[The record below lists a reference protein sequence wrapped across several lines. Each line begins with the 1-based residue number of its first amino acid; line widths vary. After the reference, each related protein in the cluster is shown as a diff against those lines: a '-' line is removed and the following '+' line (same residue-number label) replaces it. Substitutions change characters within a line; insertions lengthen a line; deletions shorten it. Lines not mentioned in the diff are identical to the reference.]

1 MYSDSAIHSTLFFL
15 ASLLLLVLTYRQFFY
30 KTSEAFTQNGRFV
43 LQQNTAIYD
52 EFYIEIYD
60 KLMLPDERA
69 KTEVEQIVEMTQPS
83 KKGSV
88 ILDVGCGTGD
98 CVALFAEK
106 GYEVYGCDQSY
117 EMIQKA
123 KDKFSEAKFEQGD
136 ALITMLYDR
145 NTFSH
150 ILCTYYT
157 IYEIED
163 KKLFFKN
170 CYYWMQPGGYLV
182 LHLVDR
188 DHFCPIVP
196 AGRPYAVDNISDL
209 QEFAD
214 KRLKNTRIDFGDFV
228 YESVY
233 RFDSLEVDS
242 TVVHIEEFE
251 DKLNGNIRQNE
262 QTLYMEKT
270 GDILKLAI
278 RSGFLVKGKAIM
290 RGSGGDKNQFLY
302 VLERTL

>member
-1 MYSDSAIHSTLFFL
+1 MYSQSLYSTLFFL
-15 ASLLLLVLTYRQFFY
+15 ASLLFLVLIYRQFFHRP
-30 KTSEAFTQNGRFV
+30 SEAFTQNGRFV
-43 LQQNTAIYD
+43 LQEEYAIYD

-60 KLMLPDERA
+60 KLTLPDKRA
-69 KTEVEQIVEMTQPS
+69 KTEVEQIVEMTHPS

-88 ILDVGCGTGD
+88 ILDVGCGTGEF
-98 CVALFAEK
+98 VAHFDEL

-117 EMIQKA
+117 EMIQKC
-123 KDKFSEAKFEQGD
+123 KDKFPDAKFEQGD
-136 ALITMLYDR
+136 VLTTMLYDR
-145 NTFSH
+145 NMFSH

-157 IYEIED
+157 IYEIQD
-163 KKLFFKN
+163 KLLFFKN
-170 CYYWMQPGGYLV
+170 CYYWMQPGGYLI

-188 DHFCPIVP
+188 EKFSPIVP
-196 AGRPYAVDNISDL
+196 AGLPYAVDNISDL
-209 QEFAD
+209 KEFAD

-233 RFDSLEVDS
+233 NFDSMKTDS

-270 GDILKLAI
+270 EDILKLAI
-278 RSGFLVKGKAIM
+278 RSGFLVVGKAIM
-290 RGSGGDKNQFLY
+290 KSSSGDKNQYLY

>member
-1 MYSDSAIHSTLFFL
+1 M
-15 ASLLLLVLTYRQFFY
+15 
-30 KTSEAFTQNGRFV
+30 KSEAFTQNGRFV
-43 LQQNTAIYD
+43 LQRDLTIYD

-60 KLMLPDERA
+60 RLMLSDERA
-69 KTEVEQIVEMTQPS
+69 ATEVDQIVEMTQPS
-83 KKGSV
+83 KKSSV

-98 CVALFAEK
+98 FVARFSEL

-123 KDKFSEAKFEQGD
+123 KDKYPRVNLEQGD
-136 ALITMLYDR
+136 VLIPMLYDR
-145 NTFSH
+145 DMFSH

-170 CYYWMQPGGYLV
+170 CYYWMKPGGYLI

-188 DHFCPIVP
+188 EQFSPIIP
-196 AGRPYAVDNISDL
+196 SGRPYAVDNISDL
-209 QEFAD
+209 KNYAG
-214 KRLKNTRIDFGDFV
+214 KRLKNTRIDFGDFT
-228 YESVY
+228 YESIY
-233 RFDSLEVDS
+233 NFDSMETDS
-242 TVVHIEEFE
+242 LVVHIEEFE

-270 GDILKLAI
+270 EDILKQAI
-278 RSGFLVKGKAIM
+278 RSGFFVKGKAIM
-290 RGSGGDKNQFLY
+290 QSCGGDQNQYLY
-302 VLERTL
+302 ILERTL